1 MSYDIS
7 FPSRHHSLIIYWPF
21 FLMSCRNFVYV
32 KANGLDWLH
41 VALVASVRK
50 LSKSLS
56 LIRLSLR
63 GFLDFRD

>member
-7 FPSRHHSLIIYWPF
+7 FRHHSLIIYWPF
-21 FLMSCRNFVYV
+21 FLMSCRNLIYV
-32 KANGLDWLH
+32 KANGLDWL
-41 VALVASVRK
+41 ALVASVRK